1 MTDNTPFRT
10 ALMAA
15 LVAGLALCQ
24 PAGAG
29 AQTAPLDCRAT
40 EDGGHDCTLYFP
52 GGTDI
57 TDTTLT
63 LSDGTE
69 IAHSFT
75 AAPTELQAPDAD
87 APRVLYLAFD
97 TSNPA
102 RAAIL
107 RQSLDSAWA
116 LVEKVPA
123 GTRIGLGTFDENFAE
138 VQAPTTDR
146 DVLQQ
151 AIAGIQA
158 NGQTTNLFEA
168 TLDILNALPAAPDG
182 RRDIVLFSD
191 GNAEDT
197 AFTLRDVSERARKS
211 GVRVNGLGAVLRA
224 SETKYTQTLER
235 MAEETGGL
243 YFGTAPG
250 NANFDTENL
259 SRIAQLGEGVGVVSF
274 KAGFVRE
281 GTLLLTTASGR
292 TLRYQIAP
300 VGPDAATQEAADAP
314 QPEPAVSLVDR
325 IPLAGWIAGG
335 VVLLLIVLLGLRG
348 RRTPPQ
354 PAMPEPEP
362 APTPEPTPMPEPEA
376 VPIKVYGAL
385 TTESGKVLYLTSSI
399 STLGRS
405 ADADIVLDDPSV
417 SRPHATIS
425 VSRTGALQIVDL
437 NSLNG
442 VRVNGTQVTSAEI
455 KPGDILQLGAV
466 KLTFGDPND

>member
-1 MTDNTPFRT
+1 MADNNFSRAPL
-10 ALMAA
+10 AAA
-15 LVAGLALCQ
+15 LVAGLALCL

-63 LSDGTE
+63 LSDGTQVD
-69 IAHSFT
+69 HSFT
-75 AAPTELQAPDAD
+75 AEPTELQAPDAVT
-87 APRVLYLAFD
+87 PRVLYLAFD

-116 LVEKVPA
+116 LVEQVPA
-123 GTRIGLGTFDENFAE
+123 GTLIGLGTFDENFAE
-138 VQAPTTDR
+138 VQEPTTDR

-274 KAGFVRE
+274 DAGFVRE
-281 GTLLLTTASGR
+281 GTLLLTTATGR

-300 VGPDAATQEAADAP
+300 VGPDAATQEAAETP

-325 IPLAGWIAGG
+325 IPVVGWIVGSL
-335 VVLLLIVLLGLRG
+335 VLLLVLLLGLRG
-348 RRTPPQ
+348 RRKPPQ
-354 PAMPEPEP
+354 PAMPEPE
-362 APTPEPTPMPEPEA
+362 PTPEPTPMPEPEA
-376 VPIKVYGAL
+376 EPIKVYGAL
-385 TTESGKVLYLTSSI
+385 TTESGEVLYLTSSI

-442 VRVNGTQVTSAEI
+442 VKVNGTQVTSAEI

-466 KLTFGDPND
+466 KLTLGYPND

>member
-1 MTDNTPFRT
+1 MADNIFSR
-10 ALMAA
+10 ASLAAA
-15 LVAGLALCQ
+15 LVAGLALCL

-29 AQTAPLDCRAT
+29 AQTPPLDCRAT

-52 GGTDI
+52 GDTDI
-57 TDTTLT
+57 TGTTLT
-63 LSDGTE
+63 LSDGVQVD
-69 IAHSFT
+69 HSFT
-75 AAPTELQAPDAD
+75 AEPTELQAPDAD
-87 APRVLYLAFD
+87 TPRVLYLAFD

-116 LVEKVPA
+116 LVEQVPA
-123 GTRIGLGTFDENFAE
+123 GTLIGLGTFDENFAE

-158 NGQTTNLFEA
+158 NGQTTNLYEA

-197 AFTLRDVSERARKS
+197 AFTLNDVSERARKS

-259 SRIAQLGEGVGVVSF
+259 NRIAQLGEGVGVVSF

-281 GTLLLTTASGR
+281 GTLLLTTALGR

-300 VGPDAATQEAADAP
+300 VGPDAATQEAAEEP

-325 IPLAGWIAGG
+325 IPLVGWIAGSL
-335 VVLLLIVLLGLRG
+335 VLLLVLLLGLRS
-348 RRTPPQ
+348 RRKPAQPQMDTPD
-354 PAMPEPEP
+354 PAPMPEP
-362 APTPEPTPMPEPEA
+362 APTPDP
-376 VPIKVYGAL
+376 VKVYGVL
-385 TTESGKVLYLTSSI
+385 TTERGDKLYLTSSI

-405 ADADIVLDDPSV
+405 EDADIVLDDPSV
-417 SRPHATIS
+417 SRRHATIS
-425 VSRTGALQIVDL
+425 VTGNGALQIVDL

-442 VRVNGTQVTSAEI
+442 VLVNGERVTSAEF
-455 KPGDILQLGAV
+455 KAGDTLQLGEV
-466 KLTFGDPND
+466 KLTFGYPND

>member
-1 MTDNTPFRT
+1 MADNIFSR
-10 ALMAA
+10 ASLAAA
-15 LVAGLALCQ
+15 LVAGLALCL
-24 PAGAG
+24 PAVAG
-29 AQTAPLDCRAT
+29 AQTPPLDCRAT

-52 GGTDI
+52 GDTDI
-57 TDTTLT
+57 TGTTLT
-63 LSDGTE
+63 LSDGVQVD
-69 IAHSFT
+69 HSFT
-75 AAPTELQAPDAD
+75 AEPTELQAPDAD
-87 APRVLYLAFD
+87 TPRVLYLAFD

-116 LVEKVPA
+116 LVEQVPA
-123 GTRIGLGTFDENFAE
+123 GTLIGLGTFDENFAE

-168 TLDILNALPAAPDG
+168 TLDIINPLPAAPDG

-250 NANFDTENL
+250 NANFDTESLN
-259 SRIAQLGEGVGVVSF
+259 RIAQLGEGVGVVSF
-274 KAGFVRE
+274 DAGFVRE

-300 VGPDAATQEAADAP
+300 VGPDAATEEAAEAP

-325 IPLAGWIAGG
+325 IPVVGWIAGSL
-335 VVLLLIVLLGLRG
+335 VLLLVLLLGLRG
-348 RRTPPQ
+348 RRKPAEPQMDTPD
-354 PAMPEPEP
+354 PAPMPEP
-362 APTPEPTPMPEPEA
+362 APTPDP
-376 VPIKVYGAL
+376 VKVYGVL
-385 TTESGKVLYLTSSI
+385 TTERGDKLYLTSSI

-405 ADADIVLDDPSV
+405 EDADIVLDDPSV
-417 SRPHATIS
+417 SRRHATIS
-425 VSRTGALQIVDL
+425 VTGNGALQIVDL

-442 VRVNGTQVTSAEI
+442 VLVNGERVTSAEF
-455 KPGDILQLGAV
+455 KAGDTLQLGEV
-466 KLTFGDPND
+466 KLTFGYPND

>member
-1 MTDNTPFRT
+1 MADNIFSR
-10 ALMAA
+10 ASLAAA
-15 LVAGLALCQ
+15 LVAGLALCL
-24 PAGAG
+24 PAVAG
-29 AQTAPLDCRAT
+29 AQTPPLDCRAT

-52 GGTDI
+52 GDTDI
-57 TDTTLT
+57 TGTTLT
-63 LSDGTE
+63 LSDGVQVD
-69 IAHSFT
+69 HSFT
-75 AAPTELQAPDAD
+75 AEPTELQAPDAD
-87 APRVLYLAFD
+87 TPRVLYLAFD

-116 LVEKVPA
+116 LVEQVPA
-123 GTRIGLGTFDENFAE
+123 GTLIGLGTFDENFAE

-168 TLDILNALPAAPDG
+168 TLDIINTLPAAPDG

-250 NANFDTENL
+250 NANFDTESLN
-259 SRIAQLGEGVGVVSF
+259 RIAQLGEGVGVVSF
-274 KAGFVRE
+274 DAGFVRE

-300 VGPDAATQEAADAP
+300 VGPDAATEEAAEAP

-325 IPLAGWIAGG
+325 IPVVGWIAGSL
-335 VVLLLIVLLGLRG
+335 VLLLVLLLGLRG
-348 RRTPPQ
+348 RRKPAEPQMDTPD
-354 PAMPEPEP
+354 PAPMPEP
-362 APTPEPTPMPEPEA
+362 APTPDP
-376 VPIKVYGAL
+376 VKVYGVL
-385 TTESGKVLYLTSSI
+385 TTERGDKLYLTSSI

-405 ADADIVLDDPSV
+405 EDADIVLDDPSV
-417 SRPHATIS
+417 SRRHATIS
-425 VSRTGALQIVDL
+425 VTGNGALQIVDL

-442 VRVNGTQVTSAEI
+442 VLVNGERVTSAEF
-455 KPGDILQLGAV
+455 KAGDTLQLGEV
-466 KLTFGDPND
+466 KLTFGYPND